1 MQDNFYRAF
10 EDKYRGSRETIKE
23 KLKVYLP
30 FIEPFKNIYK
40 KEELK
45 VLDLGCG
52 RGEWIELVGENDFYG
67 LGVDIDDDMLQ
78 ACKILNLDVIHI
90 DALEFLQKS
99 PDESFVVVSGFHIAE
114 HLPFDVLQNL
124 IKETLRV
131 LKPGGLLILETPNS
145 ENIRVATVNFWLDP
159 THIRPLPPLFLS
171 FLTEYYGFARAKTLR
186 LQEDENIKNLDSV
199 NLLQVLYSSSPD
211 YAIIAQKHADSEIT
225 ALFNEVFSKEYG
237 ITLESLSEKFQNHI
251 LNIENKALETENK
264 AIGLE
269 KRLIETENKA
279 IGLEKKLIETENKI
293 IELFTLYNGLLNSK
307 SWKITY
313 PLRLLGRFARWF
325 KTGTIAWIT
334 FAPKS
339 RPRRVTIKTITK
351 TKEYLDK
358 NPKLKSLVKFCL
370 KPFPGLQDRLKEA
383 GEDNKTI
390 SYDDNS
396 TQIENSNLSS
406 TARKIYND
414 LKKAI
419 EERKK
424 YENLD

>member
-1 MQDNFYRAF
+1 
-10 EDKYRGSRETIKE
+10 
-23 KLKVYLP
+23 
-30 FIEPFKNIYK
+30 
-40 KEELK
+40 
-45 VLDLGCG
+45 
-52 RGEWIELVGENDFYG
+52 
-67 LGVDIDDDMLQ
+67 
-78 ACKILNLDVIHI
+78 
-90 DALEFLQKS
+90 
-99 PDESFVVVSGFHIAE
+99 
-114 HLPFDVLQNL
+114 
-124 IKETLRV
+124 
-131 LKPGGLLILETPNS
+131 
-145 ENIRVATVNFWLDP
+145 
-159 THIRPLPPLFLS
+159 
-171 FLTEYYGFARAKTLR
+171 
-186 LQEDENIKNLDSV
+186 
-199 NLLQVLYSSSPD
+199 VLYSSSPD
-211 YAIIAQKHADSEIT
+211 YAIIAQKYASIEIT

-264 AIGLE
+264 AIELE

-279 IGLEKKLIETENKI
+279 IELEKRLIETENKI

>member
-78 ACKILNLDVIHI
+78 ACKILNLDVIHG

-159 THIRPLPPLFLS
+159 THIRPLPPLLLS
-171 FLTEYYGFARAKTLR
+171 FLTEYYGFARAKMLR
-186 LQEDENIKNLDSV
+186 LQEDKNIKNLDSV

-211 YAIIAQKHADSEIT
+211 YAIIAQKYADSEIT

-269 KRLIETENKA
+269 KRLTETENKA
-279 IGLEKKLIETENKI
+279 IELEKRLIETENKI